1 MRVLVADDNAIV
13 RLGVRAILE
22 QVADVVEVI
31 EAADGVEALAS
42 AREAAPDVVLLDVRM
57 PRRSGLDVLPEI
69 TQIAPVLM
77 LTHSEEPEIIKAALA
92 AGARGYLVHGSTSID
107 ELAGALRTCHGG
119 GLVLGQQ
126 AAQWLSVS
134 GSGTGAGGGVQEQT
148 NPLRAKVTTREAEA
162 LDAAALGLDNQ
173 AIAAEQFLSPRTVK
187 NYLNSAYSKLGVH
200 NRSEAIVVWLE
211 AGMEQPDRGAF
222 RGA

>member
-22 QVADVVEVI
+22 QVDDVAEVI
-31 EAADGVEALAS
+31 EAADGVEALAI
-42 AREAAPDVVLLDVRM
+42 ARGTEPDVVLLDVRM

-69 TQIAPVLM
+69 GLIAPVLM

-107 ELAGALRTCHGG
+107 ELAGALRTCCSGG
-119 GLVLGQQ
+119 MVLGQQ
-126 AAQWLSVS
+126 AAQWLSTS
-134 GSGTGAGGGVQEQT
+134 GPGAAEPQEV
-148 NPLRAKVTTREAEA
+148 NPLRQKVTAREAEV

-173 AIAAEQFLSPRTVK
+173 AIAAKQFLSPRTVK
-187 NYLNSAYSKLGVH
+187 NYLNSSYSKLGV
-200 NRSEAIVVWLE
+200 NTRSEAIVVWL
-211 AGMEQPDRGAF
+211 AASQGDRGAF